1 MHSRRHHTKGVE
13 VYPHMAWYV
22 IVAAL
27 LVVPVLVIH
36 SVVAWRAMFGQDVVS
51 PVQAASASQYEIV
64 PTDSGPVMVR
74 ER

>member
-1 MHSRRHHTKGVE
+1 MHRRRHYPKGVE

-27 LVVPVLVIH
+27 LIVPVLIIH
-36 SVVAWRAMFGQDVVS
+36 SVVAWRAMFGQEVVS
-51 PVQAASASQYEIV
+51 PVHAASASPYEAV
-64 PTDSGPVMVR
+64 PSDNGPVMVR